1 MEIYKNRELFE
12 QLILKVSQDL
22 SINETIVEKDF
33 YVTLIL
39 KELVKRC
46 PDIVFKGGTS
56 LSKCYKL
63 VNRFSEDIDISYEEN
78 ATESKRR
85 LINHTIIEIVDDL
98 GFELQNREDIKSRLD
113 FNRFEIAYP
122 AIFKLDALK
131 DKVIIETVF
140 SIRAYPTEKKIA
152 TSIIYDYLDNNNL
165 LDSFEE
171 FKHEPF
177 NVNTQSLKRTFID
190 KLFAICDYYLSGTIK
205 EHSRHL
211 YDMYKLVPYVQLNE
225 EFSELVRQ
233 IREDRKEKRGCISAN
248 EKYNINELLKKIIE
262 EETYKSDYK
271 NITERILYETV
282 SYEEVIIA
290 IKKIIDSNVF

>member
-152 TSIIYDYLDNNNL
+152 TSIIYDFLDNNNL

-177 NVNTQSLKRTFID
+177 NVNAQSLKRTFID

-211 YDMYKLVPYVQLNE
+211 YDIYKLVPYVQLNE

-233 IREDRKEKRGCISAN
+233 IREDRKEKRGCISAD

-271 NITERILYETV
+271 NITEKILYETV

>member
-39 KELVKRC
+39 KELVNRC

-98 GFELQNREDIKSRLD
+98 GFELQNRDDIKSRLD

-152 TSIIYDYLDNNNL
+152 TSIIYDFLDNNNL

-177 NVNTQSLKRTFID
+177 NVNAQSLKRTFID

-211 YDMYKLVPYVQLNE
+211 YDIYKLVPYVQLNE
-225 EFSELVRQ
+225 EFSDLVRQ
-233 IREDRKEKRGCISAN
+233 IREDRKEKRGCISAD
-248 EKYNINELLKKIIE
+248 EKYDINELLKKIIE

-271 NITERILYETV
+271 NITEKILYETV

>member
-98 GFELQNREDIKSRLD
+98 GFELQNRDDIKSRLD

-177 NVNTQSLKRTFID
+177 NVNAQSLKRTFID

-211 YDMYKLVPYVQLNE
+211 YDIYKLVPYVQLNE

-233 IREDRKEKRGCISAN
+233 IREDRKEKRGCISAD

-271 NITERILYETV
+271 NITEKILYETV

>member
-177 NVNTQSLKRTFID
+177 NVNAQSLKRTFID

-211 YDMYKLVPYVQLNE
+211 YDIYKLVPYVQLNE

-233 IREDRKEKRGCISAN
+233 IREDRKEKRGCISAD

-271 NITERILYETV
+271 NITEKILYEIV

>member
-1 MEIYKNRELFE
+1 MEIYKNKELFE

-98 GFELQNREDIKSRLD
+98 GFELQNRDDIKSRLD

-152 TSIIYDYLDNNNL
+152 TSIIYDYLDDNNL

-171 FKHEPF
+171 FKYEPF
-177 NVNTQSLKRTFID
+177 EVNAQSLNRTFID
-190 KLFAICDYYLSGTIK
+190 KVFAVCDYYLSDTVK

-211 YDMYKLVPYVQLNE
+211 YDIYKLIQYVNLDNE
-225 EFSELVRQ
+225 FAELVKQ
-233 IREDRKEKRGCISAN
+233 IREDRKEKRGCISAQ

-271 NITERILYETV
+271 NITEKILYETV

-290 IKKIIDSNVF
+290 IKKIIDSKVF

>member
-177 NVNTQSLKRTFID
+177 NVNAQSLKRTFID

-211 YDMYKLVPYVQLNE
+211 YDIYKLVPYVQLNE

-233 IREDRKEKRGCISAN
+233 IREDRKEKRGCISAD

-271 NITERILYETV
+271 NITEKILYETV

>member
-98 GFELQNREDIKSRLD
+98 GFELQNRDDIKSRLD

-177 NVNTQSLKRTFID
+177 NVNAQSLKRTFID

-211 YDMYKLVPYVQLNE
+211 YDIYKLVPYVQLNE
-225 EFSELVRQ
+225 EFSDLVRQ
-233 IREDRKEKRGCISAN
+233 IREDRKEKRGCISAD

-271 NITERILYETV
+271 NITEKILYETV

>member
-98 GFELQNREDIKSRLD
+98 GFELQNRDDIKSRLD
-113 FNRFEIAYP
+113 FNRFEIVYP

-177 NVNTQSLKRTFID
+177 NVNAQSLKRTFID

-211 YDMYKLVPYVQLNE
+211 YDIYKLVPYVQLNE

-233 IREDRKEKRGCISAN
+233 IREDRKEKRGCISAD

-271 NITERILYETV
+271 NITEKILYETV

>member
-177 NVNTQSLKRTFID
+177 NVNAQSLKRTFID

-211 YDMYKLVPYVQLNE
+211 YDIYKLVPYVQLNE

-233 IREDRKEKRGCISAN
+233 IREDRKEKRGCISAD

-262 EETYKSDYK
+262 EETYKSG
-271 NITERILYETV
+271 
-282 SYEEVIIA
+282 
-290 IKKIIDSNVF
+290 IDFY

>member
-171 FKHEPF
+171 FKHQPF
-177 NVNTQSLKRTFID
+177 NVNAQSLKRTFID

-211 YDMYKLVPYVQLNE
+211 YDIYKLVPYVQLNE

-233 IREDRKEKRGCISAN
+233 IREDRKEKRGCISAD

-262 EETYKSDYK
+262 EETYKSEYK
-271 NITERILYETV
+271 NITEKILYETV
-282 SYEEVIIA
+282 SYEEVIFA